1 MPGTFVDTVDWSNP
15 ASPAIGDGTRRIS
28 YGELREESGRIAA
41 SLVQRFGT
49 GGLIVVRARPTCDFV
64 STLLAIMFSGNTP
77 VPVNPD
83 LHPDDLDYIRG
94 KSGAAA
100 VIDPQAAEP
109 GGDEVFRPDPSM
121 PAMVLF
127 TSGTSGF
134 PKGVVVSHANLGHS
148 CRAVARYLQ
157 YRDFPSAAVV
167 LPLFY
172 SYALLSQVCCQLT
185 IGGYVRLFAGL
196 ANPIRFAQIVAEEN
210 LQTFCGVP
218 STYHALCVIHALSPL
233 SMPGVRILCS
243 AGAAMDAARFAE
255 IKQIFPSSLFFNNY
269 GMTEAAPR
277 IAYIREDDP
286 RFFEPTCGRP
296 IEGVEVAVVDPDT
309 HARLPEGRMG
319 VLVVKGPNITA
330 GYLND
335 PEVTNHSFTS
345 DGFLISGDMASLCDG
360 YIYIAGRADDMFN
373 VGGEK
378 VSPLEIERVLNS
390 LPAVDTSAVA
400 GFLDKARGMVP
411 LAYLK
416 VRQPLRRA
424 ELLQQLK
431 GRLIASK
438 IPQRFF
444 EVSGFPTTANG
455 KLQRRK
461 LSPEAPSIARE
472 IV

>member
-1 MPGTFVDTVDWSNP
+1 MPGTFVDTIEWSNP
-15 ASPAIGDGTRRIS
+15 LAPAIGDGTHRVS
-28 YGELREESGRIAA
+28 YGELRRDSGRIAA
-41 SLVQRFGT
+41 TLVDRFGT
-49 GGLIVVRARPTCDFV
+49 GGLILVRARPTCDFV
-64 STLLAIMFSGNTP
+64 STLLGIMFSGNTP
-77 VPVNPD
+77 VPVNPE
-83 LHPDDLDYIRG
+83 LHSDDLDYIRT
-94 KSGAAA
+94 KSGAVAI
-100 VIDPQAAEP
+100 VDPQTADP
-109 GGDEVFRPDPSM
+109 GSDEVFQPDPSI

-134 PKGVVVSHANLGHS
+134 PKGVVISHDNLVHS

-157 YRDFPSAAVV
+157 YRAFPSAAVV

-185 IGGYVRLFAGL
+185 VGGYARLFADFG
-196 ANPIRFAQIVAEEN
+196 NPIRMARAIADEH

-218 STYHALCVIHALSPL
+218 STYHALRVIHALSPL

-243 AGAAMDAARFAE
+243 AGAAMDAARFGE

-309 HARLPEGRMG
+309 HARLPDGRLG
-319 VLVVKGPNITA
+319 VLVVKGPNITS

-335 PEVTNHSFTS
+335 PDVTAGSFTS
-345 DGFLISGDMASLCDG
+345 DGFLISGDMASLRDG

-400 GFLDKARGMVP
+400 GCRDAARGMVP

-424 ELLQQLK
+424 ELLRQLK
-431 GRLIASK
+431 GRLMASK

-444 EVSGFPTTANG
+444 EVDRFPTTSNG
-455 KLQRRK
+455 KLLRRK
-461 LSPEAPSIARE
+461 LSPEDPSIVRE